1 MLFADVV
8 RSMGLASAL
17 DIERLCEVMTALM
30 ERSADVARRY
40 GGDTVEYAATA

>member
-1 MLFADVV
+1 
-8 RSMGLASAL
+8 MGLASAL